1 MRLSELSRTSG
12 VPAPT
17 IKFYLREGL
26 LSPGVR
32 TNTNQARYGPGHL
45 HRLRL
50 IRALLDIGGLSLA
63 EIGDVLAASAGSD
76 TGLGHLPRA
85 ARQPALGTTRRDT
98 EPRDTEDAH
107 ATDEVLALVQRQGWL
122 VSPGDPAVEAAA
134 EALAALLQLGR
145 HDFAERLDTYAAAAD
160 TVAASDV
167 GGLDRRTDPARATE
181 TLIVGNVLGER
192 LLAALRRLA
201 LTHHLR
207 GPVPLVGDTTPA

>member
-17 IKFYLREGL
+17 IKYYLREGL

-32 TNTNQARYGPGHL
+32 THTNQAQYGPGHL

-63 EIGDVLAASAGSD
+63 AIGDVLAALTSGD
-76 TGLGHLPRA
+76 TGPDHLPRVA
-85 ARQPALGTTRRDT
+85 QQPAPGTIRRGT
-98 EPRDTEDAH
+98 DAH
-107 ATDEVLALVQRQGWL
+107 ATNEVLALVRRQGWL

-134 EALAALLQLGR
+134 EVLAALFQLGR
-145 HDFAERLDTYAAAAD
+145 QDFAERLDTYARAAD

-167 GGLDRRTDPARATE
+167 DGLDRRTDPARTTE

-207 GPVPLVGDTTPA
+207 GRVSPVRDTTPA